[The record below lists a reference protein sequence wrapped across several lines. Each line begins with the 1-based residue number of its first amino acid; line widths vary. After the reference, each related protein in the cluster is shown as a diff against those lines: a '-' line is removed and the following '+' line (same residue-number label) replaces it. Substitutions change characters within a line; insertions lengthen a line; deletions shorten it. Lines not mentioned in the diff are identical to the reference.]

1 MENVNFDEIYKCY
14 KEEYEKIFKIIYPEN
29 HAERF
34 TEENQTLNFYNAIRS
49 IYKDTIAWFEYPWR
63 IDGVTFAEE
72 KSSSK
77 RFDGVVYVPEL
88 DSMFIVEAKCLRNK
102 NKYEAMADDLC
113 RILGMYG
120 SECPEGKKPSDSFTE
135 VGKVKIHTDRKVPRK
150 VYAVILADFW
160 CKSRSRTYRKIDKH
174 WETEESRQAYGVKD
188 NYFNFLEILKK
199 AEAFGIIKTPECK
212 ALSLE
217 NKNLGEKYKLLT
229 LIAEIKNPTEIY
241 DFC

>member
-1 MENVNFDEIYKCY
+1 MENINFTEIYKCY
-14 KEEYEKIFKIIYPEN
+14 KEEYERIFKIIYPEN

-34 TEENQTLNFYNAIRS
+34 TEENQTLNFYNAIRRV
-49 IYKDTIAWFEYPWR
+49 YNDTIAWFEYPWR
-63 IDGVTFAEE
+63 IDGVTFAAE

-77 RFDGVVYVPEL
+77 RFDGVIYVPEL
-88 DSMFIVEAKCLRNK
+88 ESMLIVEAKCLRNK
-102 NKYEAMADDLC
+102 NKYIAMTDDFC

-120 SECPEGKKPSDSFTE
+120 SECPAGKKPSDSFTDI
-135 VGKVKIHTDRKVPRK
+135 GKVKIHTGGKIPRK

-160 CKSRSRTYRKIDKH
+160 CNDRARTYRKIDNF
-174 WETEESRQAYGVKD
+174 WETEESREAYGVKD
-188 NYFNFLEILKK
+188 NYFNFLEFLKK
-199 AEAFGIIKTPECK
+199 SEAFDLVKAPECK

-217 NKNLGEKYKLLT
+217 NKTLGEKYKLLT